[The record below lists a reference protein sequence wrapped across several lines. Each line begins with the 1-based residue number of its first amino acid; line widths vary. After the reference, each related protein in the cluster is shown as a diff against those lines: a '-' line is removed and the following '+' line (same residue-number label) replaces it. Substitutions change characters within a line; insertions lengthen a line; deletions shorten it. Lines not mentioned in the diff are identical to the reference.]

1 MPSRRSVCIP
11 SEVRPDE
18 RLLIESGPVRLPHRI
33 AKFTAIVATSVLAL
47 AVLASHASAQVV
59 EITPLPTE
67 SPSAKLAPG
76 TQWIYWMAIGAG
88 VIAVLILL
96 GVASGYLRFAPKFFG
111 REEPARPLPPGT
123 RPPTLARQAAQMRYT
138 PPPSAQHAAVTT
150 PAPARASTATAVA
163 ERPAPAP
170 PASAAPAPA
179 ASAPPAATAATP
191 AEAAT
196 ETTTAAP
203 SGEPAA
209 QADAVGQ
216 AEAEAPEER
225 PTAKTAEDVGA
236 PPAPAPQAP
245 APQAPTPQ
253 TPAPQ
258 AAPAHGV
265 GSEMDQ
271 ETFDRVLKEQLD
283 RGVDRRVAEG
293 RARAAAVVA
302 ARKKT
307 QA

>member
-1 MPSRRSVCIP
+1 
-11 SEVRPDE
+11 
-18 RLLIESGPVRLPHRI
+18 VRLPHHIARI
-33 AKFTAIVATSVLAL
+33 TAIVATSVLAL

-96 GVASGYLRFAPKFFG
+96 GVASGYVRFAPKFFG
-111 REEPARPLPPGT
+111 REEPAKPLPPGI
-123 RPPTLARQAAQMRYT
+123 RPPALARQAAQMRYT
-138 PPPSAQHAAVTT
+138 PPPSAQHAAVAT
-150 PAPARASTATAVA
+150 PAPARAATATAVA
-163 ERPAPAP
+163 ERPAPASP
-170 PASAAPAPA
+170 SSAAPAPA
-179 ASAPPAATAATP
+179 ASAPSAATAVAP

-196 ETTTAAP
+196 EQTTAPP

-216 AEAEAPEER
+216 AETEAPEER
-225 PTAKTAEDVGA
+225 PTAKTAEEVGA
-236 PPAPAPQAP
+236 PQAAAAAEAEATTAPTSAPEPAAAPQAP
-245 APQAPTPQ
+245 AAQAP
-253 TPAPQ
+253 AAQ
-258 AAPAHGV
+258 AAPPHGS

-302 ARKKT
+302 ARKKA

>member
-1 MPSRRSVCIP
+1 M
-11 SEVRPDE
+11 
-18 RLLIESGPVRLPHRI
+18 RLPHRI
-33 AKFTAIVATSVLAL
+33 AKFTAIVATSVLTL

-76 TQWIYWMAIGAG
+76 TQWIYWMAIGAS

-96 GVASGYLRFAPKFFG
+96 GVAAGYVRFAPKFFG
-111 REEPARPLPPGT
+111 REEPARPLPPGV
-123 RPPTLARQAAQMRYT
+123 RPPSLARQAAQMRYT
-138 PPPSAQHAAVTT
+138 PPPAAQHAAAAAAAPAPA
-150 PAPARASTATAVA
+150 PAPARAATATAVA

-216 AEAEAPEER
+216 AEVEAPEER

-236 PPAPAPQAP
+236 PPAPTPQTP

-302 ARKKT
+302 ARKKA

>member
-1 MPSRRSVCIP
+1 
-11 SEVRPDE
+11 
-18 RLLIESGPVRLPHRI
+18 VRLPHRI
-33 AKFTAIVATSVLAL
+33 AKLTAIVATSVLTL

-67 SPSAKLAPG
+67 SPSSKLAPG

-88 VIAVLILL
+88 VIAALILL
-96 GVASGYLRFAPKFFG
+96 GVASGYVRFAPKFFG
-111 REEPARPLPPGT
+111 REEPARPLPPGV
-123 RPPTLARQAAQMRYT
+123 RPPSLARQAAQMRYT
-138 PPPSAQHAAVTT
+138 PPPSAQQAPAAAT
-150 PAPARASTATAVA
+150 PAPARAATATAVA

-179 ASAPPAATAATP
+179 ASAPPVTTSATP

-196 ETTTAAP
+196 EKTTAAP

-216 AEAEAPEER
+216 AETEAPEER
-225 PTAKTAEDVGA
+225 PTAKPAEEVGA
-236 PPAPAPQAP
+236 PQTQAPQAP
-245 APQAPTPQ
+245 APQTQAPQAPAPQ

-258 AAPAHGV
+258 AAPAHGI